1 MKKLASISSMLLLAI
16 QVNAQQQSV
25 PEVTVNVNPNPTI
38 SVNISSNRS
47 YAVNSSVHV
56 NPEVNVTTSVN
67 VQDQGDGPMKAKTFS
82 KTFTVDKSDKINLS
96 NQYGEMV
103 IKIWDRN
110 EVKVDADIKAYSTSD
125 NDAQKLLDDV
135 SITAT
140 KTGDLVTYKT
150 NTGEK
155 NSNWGKSI
163 KNGKVL
169 WRKEIKV
176 NYVVYMPANN
186 ALTLSNMYGNVSMG
200 NLSAALY
207 AKVQYGNFTA
217 GNLSSTNNYISV
229 QYGNAN
235 IQELN
240 KAVVKQQYGKG
251 LTIGTV
257 GTLDLDVQYAG
268 ANITNIKG
276 NAVVKQ
282 QYGSGLVIGSVDN
295 LELNAQYTN
304 VNVTTIN
311 GNASIKQ
318 EYNKL
323 SIGSVGKL
331 KLDAQYTSATVG
343 NLKGDGYFDMEY
355 NNLNIAN
362 ISSACK
368 ILTVKSEYADISLG
382 FANGYNASFEVN
394 KTYGSFKY
402 GSDVTSKIVS
412 SDDETKKYSGKIG
425 NGGTADV
432 KISAEYGAVTFK

>member
-1 MKKLASISSMLLLAI
+1 MKKLVSISSMLLLAI
-16 QVNAQQQSV
+16 QVNAQQQ
-25 PEVTVNVNPNPTI
+25 PEVTINVNPNPTI
-38 SVNISSNRS
+38 SVNVSSNKS
-47 YAVNSSVHV
+47 YAVNTSVHV
-56 NPEVNVTTSVN
+56 NPDINVTTSVN
-67 VQDQGDGPMKAKTFS
+67 VQEQTDGPMKAKTFS
-82 KTFTVDKSDKINLS
+82 KTFSVDKSDKINLS
-96 NQYGEMV
+96 NRYGEMV

-110 EVKVDADIKAYSTSD
+110 EIKVDADIKAYSTSD

-150 NTGEK
+150 NIEDK

-163 KNGKVL
+163 RNGKVL

-186 ALTLSNMYGNVSMG
+186 ALTLSNMYGNVNMG
-200 NLSAALY
+200 NLAAALY

-217 GNLSSTNNYISV
+217 GNLSSTNNYIFV
-229 QYGNAN
+229 QYGNTN
-235 IQELN
+235 VQELN

-268 ANITNIKG
+268 ADITNIKG
-276 NAVVKQ
+276 NAVIKQ

-295 LELNAQYTN
+295 LELAAQYTN
-304 VNVTTIN
+304 VNVTSIN

-318 EYNKL
+318 QYNKI

-331 KLDAQYTSATVG
+331 KLDAQYTSATIG
-343 NLKGDGYFDMEY
+343 SLKGDGYFDIEY

-362 ISSACK
+362 ISTACK
-368 ILTVKSEYADISLG
+368 ILTVKSEYADINLG
-382 FANGYNASFEVN
+382 FANGYNGNFEVN

-402 GSDVTSKIVS
+402 GSDITSKLVS

-425 NGGTADV
+425 NGGNADV